1 MADTLNI
8 LDILPMLVERGG
20 PVIPVIIVTSILL
33 WTLIIERYWYYAIE
47 YPKTLGRVAD
57 RWLQREERNS
67 WYARRIREGI
77 ISELSLA
84 LRRHLLTIQV
94 LTGILPL
101 LGLLGTVTWMI
112 ATFDILNTFGS
123 GNSRALSTGI
133 SKALLPT
140 TAGLVTAIASLY
152 FSINLQQR
160 ARIEIHK
167 VSDKLV

>member
-1 MADTLNI
+1 MAESLNI
-8 LDILPMLVERGG
+8 MDILSMLVERGG
-20 PVIPVIIVTSILL
+20 PVIPVIILTSVLL
-33 WTLIIERYWYYAIE
+33 WTLIIERYWYYGIE
-47 YPKTLGRVAD
+47 YPKTLGRVAEQ
-57 RWLQREERNS
+57 WLSREERDS
-67 WYARRIREGI
+67 WYARRIREGL

-84 LRRHLLTIQV
+84 LRKHLLTIQV

-101 LGLLGTVTWMI
+101 LGLLGTVTGMI

>member
-1 MADTLNI
+1 MADPLG
-8 LDILPMLVERGG
+8 LMDILSMLAERGG

-33 WTLIIERYWYYAIE
+33 WTLIIERYWYYTIE
-47 YPKTLGRVAD
+47 YPKTLGCVAD
-57 RWLQREERNS
+57 RWANREERNS

-101 LGLLGTVTWMI
+101 LGLLGTVTGMI